1 MEEKY
6 LVVNAGSSS
15 LKYSLYNAH
24 DKRVIVSGNVEKINE
39 DGSCLIIK
47 ANGEKKEIRQ
57 VIKNHEEAVEIV
69 LNMLLENNF
78 ISSLD
83 EIKGVGHRILHG
95 GEYYNDSVLINEEVK
110 SNIESLIPLGP
121 LHLPGEILGVE
132 CFEEKLP
139 NVPQV
144 AVFDTAFH
152 QSIPK
157 ENYVYALPYDYYEKY
172 GYRKYGFHGTSHKYI
187 TEQMQNKLGRKDINI
202 ISCHLGNGSSI
213 TAIKDGKSYDTTMGM
228 TPLAGLIM
236 GTRSGDIDP
245 SLVKQIAED
254 QNISL
259 EETLDILN
267 YQSGL
272 IGICGK
278 NDLRDI
284 EKLYE
289 AGDERAK
296 IAVKKLVRSIV
307 KNIVD
312 YYVLLEGNVDAIV
325 FTAGIGENS
334 KYIREFVV
342 KVLSSVMPL
351 KLDEKT
357 NNQIAGYEAIQEGII
372 TTEDSELPIFVLH
385 TDEEIKILEDTIDII
400 ANNEKLMRTGVK

>member
-1 MEEKY
+1 MKEKY

-15 LKYSLYNAH
+15 LKYSLYNAE
-24 DKRVIVSGNVEKINE
+24 DKKVIVSGNVEKINE
-39 DGSCLIIK
+39 DGSCIIIK
-47 ANGEKKEIRQ
+47 ANGNKKEIKQ
-57 VIKNHEEAVEIV
+57 KIQNHQEAVEIV

-259 EETLDILN
+259 EETLNILN